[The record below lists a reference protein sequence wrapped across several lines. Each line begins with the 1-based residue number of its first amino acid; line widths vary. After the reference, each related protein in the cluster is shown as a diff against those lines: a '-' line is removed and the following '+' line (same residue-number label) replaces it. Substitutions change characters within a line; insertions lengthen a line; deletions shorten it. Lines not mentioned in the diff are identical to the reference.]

1 MNEIRRSLKRLAVIY
16 FFVLLNIIPYCDL
29 IPDVFPT
36 RVLSRSYMITAA
48 CCMTVFY
55 TKRIADRGVIRKLL
69 IGMSVLEIMLIVL
82 QLLKWSSFKMF
93 DTAQR
98 LSWYLFYIP
107 MMFIPVLFFYMGIS
121 LDRKER
127 DGRKLLRKWGWM
139 LAVSF
144 VFLVLFVTNDRHQ
157 LLISFKPGFEN
168 WDTDYSH
175 EPLFFVSYV
184 WQYALLIVSLGLIY
198 KKCRLPS
205 ARRNSWI
212 VLIPIVIGIIM
223 MVQLVAD
230 KVPKLN
236 GWAMFSVSEAMG
248 AIIAGT
254 LECCMC
260 LGLIPS
266 NENYRGIFSKIK
278 LPIHITDRDGKVVY
292 ATEEAGGFS
301 KEMFSLAD
309 KDPYGENIVMRVSAL
324 PGGYAFWQNDI
335 SWLNRLNEQL
345 DDIRSQL
352 SEEAELIQLSNELDE
367 KRTAIEKRNDIYDE
381 IIRNTHEQAGE
392 ISRLVA
398 EATATED
405 VEVKAHK
412 LKLISFYASFIKRY
426 ANIMLYESPD
436 EKINTVE
443 VRLAI
448 SENLIYL
455 DNLGIAVEFA
465 GGKNEPEAYI
475 SRKAAIAI
483 YEAFYKVVSENLG
496 SMRGC
501 YVRIVHDDE
510 SGIQLRVNL
519 DGVCSP
525 ADEKLVRVLEEADI
539 SMSTFVEDADTF
551 IRFTVR
557 GEGGA
562 L

>member
-29 IPDVFPT
+29 IPDIFPT
-36 RVLSRSYMITAA
+36 RVLSRSYMITVA
-48 CCMTVFY
+48 CYMTVFY
-55 TKRIADRGVIRKLL
+55 MKRIADRGVIRKLL
-69 IGMSVLEIMLIVL
+69 INMSVMEIMLIVL

-93 DTAQR
+93 DVAQR

-107 MMFIPVLFFYMGIS
+107 MMFIPVLFFYMGVS
-121 LDRKER
+121 LDRNEK

-144 VFLVLFVTNDRHQ
+144 VFFALFVTNDRHQ

-184 WQYALLIVSLGLIY
+184 WQYALLVVSLGVIY
-198 KKCRLPS
+198 KKCRVPS

-212 VLIPIVIGIIM
+212 VLIPIVIGIVM

-278 LPIHITDRDGKVVY
+278 LPIHITDRDGTVVY
-292 ATEEAGGFS
+292 ATEEAGAFTE
-301 KEMFSLAD
+301 EMFSLAD
-309 KDPYGENIVMRVSAL
+309 KELYDENTVMRVSEL

-335 SWLNRLNEQL
+335 SWLNRLNEEL
-345 DDIRSQL
+345 DDIRAQL
-352 SEEAELIQLSNELDE
+352 SEEAELIRLSTKLDE
-367 KRTAIEKRNDIYDE
+367 KRRVIEKRNNIYDE
-381 IIRNTHEQAGE
+381 IIRSTHEQAGQ
-392 ISRLVA
+392 ISRLVT
-398 EATATED
+398 EAMAAED
-405 VEVKAHK
+405 VEFKSRS

-426 ANIMLYESPD
+426 ANIVLYDSPD
-436 EKINTVE
+436 GRINTAE
-443 VRLAI
+443 LGLAI

-455 DNLGIAVEFA
+455 DNLGIAAEFA
-465 GGKNEPEAYI
+465 GSRNEPGSYI
-475 SRKAAIAI
+475 TKKAAIAV
-483 YEAFYKVVSENLG
+483 YEAFYRVISENLEIL
-496 SMRGC
+496 RGC
-501 YVRIVHDDE
+501 YVGIARDVNGDIRI
-510 SGIQLRVNL
+510 RVNL
-519 DGVCSP
+519 DGVAAR
-525 ADEKLVRVLEEADI
+525 ADEGMIRALDEAGI
-539 SMSTFVEDADTF
+539 KMNTFIEDADTF

-557 GEGGA
+557 REGGA
-562 L
+562 Q

>member
-1 MNEIRRSLKRLAVIY
+1 MNEIGKSLRRLAVIY
-16 FFVLLNIIPYCDL
+16 FFMLLNIIPYCDL

-36 RVLSRSYMITAA
+36 RVLSRSYMITVA
-48 CCMTVFY
+48 CYMTVFY
-55 TKRIADRGVIRKLL
+55 MKRIADRGVIRKLL
-69 IGMSVLEIMLIVL
+69 ISMSVMEIMLIVL

-93 DTAQR
+93 DVAQR

-107 MMFIPVLFFYMGIS
+107 MMFIPVLFFYMGVS
-121 LDRKER
+121 LDRNEK

-144 VFLVLFVTNDRHQ
+144 VFFALFVTNDRHQ

-184 WQYALLIVSLGLIY
+184 WQYALLVVSLGVIY
-198 KKCRLPS
+198 KKCRVPS

-212 VLIPIVIGIIM
+212 VLIPIIIGIVM

-278 LPIHITDRDGKVVY
+278 LPIHITDRDGTVVY
-292 ATEEAGGFS
+292 ATEEAGAFTE
-301 KEMFSLAD
+301 EMFSLAD
-309 KDPYGENIVMRVSAL
+309 KELYGENTVMRVSEL

-335 SWLNRLNEQL
+335 SWLNRLNEEL
-345 DDIRSQL
+345 DDIRAQL
-352 SEEAELIQLSNELDE
+352 SEEAELIRLSTKLDE
-367 KRTAIEKRNDIYDE
+367 KRRVIEKRNNIYDE
-381 IIRNTHEQAGE
+381 IIRSTHEQAGQ
-392 ISRLVA
+392 ISRLVT
-398 EATATED
+398 EAMAAED
-405 VEVKAHK
+405 VEFKSRS

-426 ANIMLYESPD
+426 ANIVFYDSPD
-436 EKINTVE
+436 GRINTAE
-443 VRLAI
+443 LGLAI

-455 DNLGIAVEFA
+455 DNLGIAAEFA
-465 GGKNEPEAYI
+465 GSRNEPGSYI
-475 SRKAAIAI
+475 TKKAAIAV
-483 YEAFYKVVSENLG
+483 YEAFYRVISENLEILH
-496 SMRGC
+496 GC
-501 YVRIVHDDE
+501 YVGIARDDNGDIRI
-510 SGIQLRVNL
+510 RVNL
-519 DGVCSP
+519 DGVAAR
-525 ADEKLVRVLEEADI
+525 ADEGMIRALDEAGI
-539 SMSTFVEDADTF
+539 KMNTFIEDADTF

-557 GEGGA
+557 REGGA
-562 L
+562 Q